1 MYFERNYFNNQNNKK
16 INNNN
21 NIIIQTSNLSN
32 SLDKTNYEF
41 QNLHNFVKTDGNIS
55 NISNIAIFDYNNER
69 LTNTNANN
77 NFLTNNYIN
86 SNAQRKIKVEDIN
99 YNKTNFDNNDY
110 RTRYQKIPMK
120 NYINKENKNANYS
133 VTKAENANTIDSLT
147 HYRKI
152 NNIKT
157 YTLKTP
163 VTKQNYNNMI
173 NYRKY
178 VK

>member
-1 MYFERNYFNNQNNKK
+1 MYFERNYFNNQNSKK

-110 RTRYQKIPMK
+110 RTRYQKIPM
-120 NYINKENKNANYS
+120 ENKNANYS
-133 VTKAENANTIDSLT
+133 VTKAENANSIDSLT

-178 VK
+178 VKQ